1 MPPSARFIVG
11 IDASGPANSKDT
23 CACVLAVAGGRATY
37 LRHVSDLGDA
47 AAIAL
52 VGGLAQ
58 EGSVVVGIDA
68 PLSYQ
73 DGGGDRER
81 RDSELRQDV
90 QKKGLLSGSVMTPTM
105 TRMAYLTL
113 RGMGLARGIQ
123 LACGPDVRIV
133 EVHPGAALV
142 LREAP
147 ASDVRTVKSDEAA
160 RKRLAAWLRE
170 EGLDAL
176 PDEVAKSDHA
186 LMSAAAALAAWG
198 WSEGRTK
205 WIRPAEPPLHPF
217 DFVA

>member
-1 MPPSARFIVG
+1 MPTSARFIVG
-11 IDASGPANSKDT
+11 IDASGPTNHADT
-23 CACVLAVAGGRATY
+23 CACVLTVRDGAATY
-37 LRHVSDLGDA
+37 LRHDAGLGDA
-47 AAIAL
+47 AVIAL
-52 VGGLAQ
+52 VASLTREGAVTIGL
-58 EGSVVVGIDA
+58 DA
-68 PLSYQ
+68 PLSYN
-73 DGGGDRER
+73 DGGGDRPGDR
-81 RDSELRQDV
+81 ALRAAV
-90 QKKGLLSGSVMTPTM
+90 ATAGLLSGSVMTPTM

-160 RKRLAAWLRE
+160 RKRLVVWLRE
-170 EGLDAL
+170 EGLDGL
-176 PDEVAKSDHA
+176 PDSLADSDHA
-186 LMSAAAALAAWG
+186 LMSAAAALAAWR
-198 WSEGRTK
+198 WSEGRMK